1 MYCIIKLSTSTTVQS
16 RDLLIRVGILR
27 CIEILN
33 HFFANGS
40 TSLAKRP
47 ITPITSLAATR
58 LPRLSQNKIATGLNL
73 VENLLS
79 TIFRCCLGGTQKK
92 IPVLR
97 AMSLTDYLPIISS
110 DAQPS
115 IYREILGTW
124 ARERISLNPRAFAR
138 MSALSR
144 LAKVFSIRV

>member
-33 HFFANGS
+33 HFFAKRLDVVSKTTNNTNYIFSSHKTTKVISKQNRNRFESCRKSIEYDFSMLSRGNS
-40 TSLAKRP
+40 EKNTSAP
-47 ITPITSLAATR
+47 
-58 LPRLSQNKIATGLNL
+58 
-73 VENLLS
+73 
-79 TIFRCCLGGTQKK
+79 
-92 IPVLR
+92 
-97 AMSLTDYLPIISS
+97 SLTDYLPTISS

-115 IYREILGTW
+115 IYREIRGTW